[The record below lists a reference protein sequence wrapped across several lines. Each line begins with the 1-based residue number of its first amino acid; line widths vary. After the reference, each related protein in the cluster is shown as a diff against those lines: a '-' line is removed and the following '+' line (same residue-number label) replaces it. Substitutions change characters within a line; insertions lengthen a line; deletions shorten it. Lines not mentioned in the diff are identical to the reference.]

1 MKLKKNILFIL
12 FLLHGLV
19 ISAQN
24 ITFEKE
30 NFPGQKDQLK
40 EAKRNIEEGDYFY
53 EMNNPVKYK
62 FALERYIKAQEF
74 NPNNA
79 ELNFKLGICYMYSYF
94 KSKAKPYFEKAFQLN
109 PQVSIEIHYFLGRG
123 HHLNMEWDKAIKE
136 YEEYKATLVGKEA
149 NPVRIKDVTKKI
161 KECNYGKE
169 LEKSPVRVFIDNI
182 GNVVNTQYPEYGPV
196 ISADEDVMLFTSRRN
211 TTTGGAIDENY
222 EEYYEDIYISYR
234 KNEDWTAPTNVG
246 PPINTPGH
254 DASVNLAPDGQKLFT
269 YRDDKGAGNIYESV
283 SIGDKWSEP
292 EKMGKAINSS
302 FHESSA
308 TISYD
313 GKQIYFVSERID
325 DSFGGRDIFL
335 CTQNNKGKWE
345 IAQNAGAVINT
356 EYNEEGVFLVSDGK
370 TMFFSSEGHNT
381 MGGFDIFKSVWENG
395 AWSKPQNIGYPIN
408 TPDDDVF
415 FVIAASGKHGY
426 YASVKP
432 DGFGD
437 RDIYM
442 ITFLGAE
449 KPLKMD
455 TEDNLLAS
463 ITAPIKEMA
472 IAQVVEI
479 KENKVTLLKGVIT
492 DALTNQPLEAEITLV
507 DNLKNLEIATF
518 KSNSKSGKYLVSLPS
533 GINYGI
539 AVKKDGYLFHSENF
553 DIPVEA
559 NYQEVV
565 KDVAL
570 KNIAVGNKIVL
581 KNIFFDFDKAT
592 LRPESTA
599 ELERLTKLLVD
610 VPTMRIEISGH
621 TDNKGSATYNQT
633 LSENRAKSVV
643 EYLISKGIVAARLEF
658 KGYGLQ
664 QPIAPNETDEG
675 RQLNRRTE
683 FKILSK

>member
-1 MKLKKNILFIL
+1 
-12 FLLHGLV
+12 
-19 ISAQN
+19 
-24 ITFEKE
+24 
-30 NFPGQKDQLK
+30 
-40 EAKRNIEEGDYFY
+40 
-53 EMNNPVKYK
+53 
-62 FALERYIKAQEF
+62 
-74 NPNNA
+74 
-79 ELNFKLGICYMYSYF
+79 
-94 KSKAKPYFEKAFQLN
+94 
-109 PQVSIEIHYFLGRG
+109 
-123 HHLNMEWDKAIKE
+123 
-136 YEEYKATLVGKEA
+136 
-149 NPVRIKDVTKKI
+149 
-161 KECNYGKE
+161 
-169 LEKSPVRVFIDNI
+169 
-182 GNVVNTQYPEYGPV
+182 
-196 ISADEDVMLFTSRRN
+196 
-211 TTTGGAIDENY
+211 
-222 EEYYEDIYISYR
+222 
-234 KNEDWTAPTNVG
+234 VG

>member
-136 YEEYKATLVGKEA
+136 YEEYKATVVGKEA

-370 TMFFSSEGHNT
+370 TMFFSSEGHNS